1 MTERVN
7 ILGVKI
13 DAVTMAQAVERVANL
28 IDAGKPSNS
37 TKSVTVK

>member
-1 MTERVN
+1 MTERAV
-7 ILGVKI
+7 IFIVEVG
-13 DAVTMAQAVERVANL
+13 AVTIEHAANL